1 VNLKKIIIF
10 GFFFL
15 ALSVTA
21 DCGQLSKIELTDG
34 SVINGEIV
42 SYRDGIYVI
51 NTPSFG
57 DIKVQGEKVAK
68 IESINPASALTA
80 IGPNIQTDSPAG
92 AQVSAYGQTLMKNPE
107 NAAIMSGLAQDS
119 GLQQIANDPELQDA
133 AKKGDIQA
141 LLNNP
146 KFMNIV
152 NSPEVQEAVKKLKK

>member
-1 VNLKKIIIF
+1 MKKFILF
-10 GFFFL
+10 GLFCL
-15 ALSVTA
+15 ALNTTVYGDS
-21 DCGQLSKIELTDG
+21 LSKIELADG

-42 SYRDGIYVI
+42 SYVNGVYTI
-51 NTPSFG
+51 NTATFG
-57 DIKVQGEKVAK
+57 EMKVGKEKVAR
-68 IESINPASALTA
+68 IESVNPVPVFTSV
-80 IGPNIQTDSPAG
+80 GPGTQIASPAG
-92 AQVSAYGQTLMKNPE
+92 SQVTAYGQELMKNPE